1 MTDLIHLVL
10 RVAVAVPV
18 TLTQW
23 ASHLSFWAAAG
34 LTLTVLLP
42 AAAAIRKDR
51 EERAL

>member
-1 MTDLIHLVL
+1 MTDLTHLVL

-23 ASHLSFWAAAG
+23 AGHPSFWAAAG

-42 AAAAIRKDR
+42 AAVAISKTR
-51 EERAL
+51 EERTP